1 MLNLLIGLGI
11 YMDDSQV
18 DTMLDYIRRNWT
30 DSVLPSLCDFIRIP
44 AQSPSFDPDWE
55 ARGELDQAIEL
66 FCSWLDT
73 LGIED
78 MTYETHRLPG
88 RTPILLVDVP
98 GTGSGDVLFY
108 SHLDKQPPVTDL
120 WSEGKHPF
128 DPVFESPY
136 LFGRGSVDDGY
147 GGYLCALAVQT
158 LRSHDV
164 PHPRCRFLIETCEES
179 GSFDLPPYL
188 DSLSDEIGTPDL
200 VVVLDSGAGD
210 YENIWVTESLR
221 GLVAGTLKVE
231 VSSEGVHSGFAG
243 GIIPETFRIARN
255 LISRVENSTTGE
267 ILVPE
272 LHVEIDE
279 SLRNRA
285 ERIVEVLGD
294 SVWNGFPMLDGVEPQ
309 VIDPVEVV
317 LNGNWRPAL
326 AVIGANGFPST
337 ADAGNVLRPFS
348 EFSLSFRIP
357 PGVDSEIALQ
367 AVKKIL
373 ESNPPHGAKVTFSPV
388 VGADGFRAPPLHPS
402 IDSALNR
409 AAQHL
414 YGENWMPLFEG
425 GTIPFLSMMQNR
437 FPDAAFLVTGSMG
450 PDGNAHGPDEKL
462 HVPASENLTLAISL
476 ALNALSKA

>member
-1 MLNLLIGLGI
+1 MDGTQLDSMLN
-11 YMDDSQV
+11 
-18 DTMLDYIRRNWT
+18 YIRKNWT
-30 DSVLPSLCDFIRIP
+30 ESVLPSLCDFIRIP
-44 AQSPSFDPDWE
+44 AQSPGFDPDWE
-55 ARGELDQAIEL
+55 ERGELDQAIEL
-66 FCSWLDT
+66 FQTWLDSI
-73 LGIED
+73 GIED
-78 MTYETHRLPG
+78 MTHTVHRLPG
-88 RTPILLVDVP
+88 RTPVLLVDVP

-120 WSEGKHPF
+120 WSKGKHPF
-128 DPVFESPY
+128 EPVYEAPY
-136 LFGRGSVDDGY
+136 LYGRGSVDDGY

-158 LRSHDV
+158 LRAHGI

-188 DSLSDEIGTPDL
+188 DSLSEEIGTPDL

-221 GLVAGTLKVE
+221 GLVAGKLRVE

-255 LISRVENSTTGE
+255 LISRVEDSSSGE
-267 ILVPE
+267 ILLPE
-272 LHVEIDE
+272 LYVEIDE
-279 SLRNRA
+279 SLQTRA

-294 SVWNGFPMLDGVEPQ
+294 SVWTGFPMLDGVQPQ
-309 VIDPVEVV
+309 VTDPVELV

-326 AVIGANGFPST
+326 AVIGANGLPSIEES
-337 ADAGNVLRPFS
+337 GNVLRPYS
-348 EFSLSFRIP
+348 EFALSFRIP
-357 PGVDSEIALQ
+357 PGVDSEVVGDVIKE
-367 AVKKIL
+367 VL
-373 ESNPPHGAKVTFSPV
+373 EKNPPHGAKVTFELL
-388 VGADGFRAPPLHPS
+388 VGADGFRAPPLNS
-402 IDSALNR
+402 SVDTALNV

-437 FPDAAFLVTGSMG
+437 FPDATFLVTGSMG

-476 ALNALSKA
+476 ALNGLSVG

>member
-1 MLNLLIGLGI
+1 
-11 YMDDSQV
+11 MDDSQV
-18 DTMLDYIRRNWT
+18 DSMLNYIRKNWT

-44 AQSPSFDPDWE
+44 AQSPSFDSDWE

-78 MTYETHRLPG
+78 MTYATHRLPG

-108 SHLDKQPPVTDL
+108 SHL
-120 WSEGKHPF
+120 
-128 DPVFESPY
+128 
-136 LFGRGSVDDGY
+136 FGRGSVDDGY
-147 GGYLCALAVQT
+147 GSYLCALAVQT
-158 LRSHDV
+158 LRSHEI

-272 LHVEIDE
+272 FHVEIDE

-294 SVWNGFPMLDGVEPQ
+294 SVWNGFPMLEGVEPQ

-476 ALNALSKA
+476 ALNALSKG

>member
-1 MLNLLIGLGI
+1 MFMDVPQVDSMLNH
-11 YMDDSQV
+11 
-18 DTMLDYIRRNWT
+18 IRKNWT
-30 DSVLPSLCDFIRIP
+30 ESVLPSLCDFIRIP

-66 FCSWLDT
+66 FSSWLDT
-73 LGIED
+73 LGIDD
-78 MTYETHRLPG
+78 MSYSVHRIPG
-88 RTPILLVDVP
+88 RTPVLLVDVP

-128 DPVFESPY
+128 DPVFEAPY
-136 LFGRGSVDDGY
+136 LYGRGSVDDGY

-158 LRSHDV
+158 LRFHGI

-188 DSLSDEIGTPDL
+188 DALSEEIGTPDL

-231 VSSEGVHSGFAG
+231 VSSEGVHSGLAG

-255 LISRVENSTTGE
+255 LISRVEDSSTGE

-279 SLRNRA
+279 SLRKRA
-285 ERIVEVLGD
+285 ERIVAVLGE
-294 SVWNGFPMLDGVEPQ
+294 SVWSEFPMLEGVKPQ
-309 VIDPVEVV
+309 VTDPVEVV

-337 ADAGNVLRPFS
+337 ADGGNVLRPFS

-357 PGVDSEIALQ
+357 PGVDSDLALE
-367 AVKKIL
+367 AIKKVL
-373 ESNPPHGAKVTFSPV
+373 EANPPHGAKVTFSPF
-388 VGADGFRAPPLHPS
+388 VGADGFRAPPIHPS
-402 IDSALNR
+402 IDSALNQ

-437 FPDAAFLVTGSMG
+437 FPNASFLVTGSMG

-476 ALNALSKA
+476 ALNALSEG